1 MKFFEKI
8 NKKLALIIFVVMIV
22 ISIAGVAVY
31 GIVSENMRNIEVANK
46 KLEENNNSNI
56 KVDSNGNPVV
66 VALDEPILDDDV
78 LNNGNAEGETT
89 MEEKQEE
96 KKDNNNTNQQQ
107 STPTKST
114 TPYYIKVNIQAN
126 VVTIYKK
133 DANGEYTVPVKAMI
147 CSTGEYTPPRTSKY
161 PGTVYKMPGWRK
173 EAQSLQGGVI
183 GQYATQ
189 ITGNILF
196 HSVPYTK
203 CIDGTKIVDKSSLEW
218 WEYDKLG
225 TYASAGCIRLTVA
238 DAKWIYNNVGAGT
251 IVEFY
256 SSSNPGP
263 LGKPQTKK
271 ISSNIENRGWDPTDP
286 DPSNPWKNVKQEEK
300 KEEKK
305 NENEILSTN
314 TEVTNSVDVPNTNT
328 ENNNTN
334 TEINNTNTENHNQNN
349 EENNKNNNV
358 VINNNVINNNVISN
372 NENTVS
378 QNTEVQD
385 KQNVEK
391 HNKVDDK
398 LNTIL

>member
-8 NKKLALIIFVVMIV
+8 NKKLALIILIVMIV
-22 ISIAGVAVY
+22 FSIAGVAVY
-31 GIVSENMRNIEVANK
+31 GIVQENLRNIEVSNK
-46 KLEENNNSNI
+46 NVEINNP
-56 KVDSNGNPVV
+56 VDDNDGNPIVV
-66 VALDEPILDDDV
+66 SIDEPILDDDV
-78 LNNGNAEGETT
+78 LKGETT
-89 MEEKQEE
+89 TEVKEENQ
-96 KKDNNNTNQQQ
+96 NNKNSNQNDTQNV
-107 STPTKST
+107 KST
-114 TPYYIKVNIQAN
+114 TPYYIKINIQTN
-126 VVTIYKK
+126 YLTIYKK
-133 DANGEYTVPVKAMI
+133 DSDGNFTVPVKYMI
-147 CSTGEYTPPRTSKY
+147 CSTGEYTPPRKSKY
-161 PGTVYKMPGWRK
+161 PLNVYKTTGWRRRWQ
-173 EAQSLQGGVI
+173 ALQGNVW
-183 GQYATQ
+183 GQYAVQ

-196 HSVPYTK
+196 HSVPYTAQNN
-203 CIDGTKIVDKSSLEW
+203 SSLEY

-238 DAKWIYNNVGAGT
+238 DAMWIYNNIGAGT
-251 IVEFY
+251 VVEFY
-256 SSSNPGP
+256 SSSSTA
-263 LGKPQTKK
+263 GKPSAKK
-271 ISSNIENRGWDPTDP
+271 ISGNVENRGWDPTDP

-314 TEVTNSVDVPNTNT
+314 TEVTNSVDVSNTNT

-358 VINNNVINNNVISN
+358 ISN

-391 HNKVDDK
+391 QNKVDDK